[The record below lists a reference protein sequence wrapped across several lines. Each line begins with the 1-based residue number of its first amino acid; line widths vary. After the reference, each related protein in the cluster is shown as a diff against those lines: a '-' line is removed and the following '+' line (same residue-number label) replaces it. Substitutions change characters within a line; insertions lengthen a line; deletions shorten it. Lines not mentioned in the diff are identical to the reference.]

1 MAASKRVLLA
11 IKNLETITVS
21 RFFSSPIVPTFVPT
35 SAKTEPILIFSG
47 TRERFSEL
55 QFDM

>member
-1 MAASKRVLLA
+1 MVLLA